1 VLSVAEVAAALDLSG
16 ITTATIT
23 QANAHNPVIFM
34 PARFAEASHA
44 VELAVR
50 S

>member
-16 ITTATIT
+16 ITTAAII
-23 QANAHNPVIFM
+23 QANAHNRVIFM
-34 PARFAEASHA
+34 SARFAEASRA

-50 S
+50 P